1 MQPENTEQVN
11 IPVTDAPGESLPVRS
26 KGSACPLFGYW
37 AAFFLAIAFWEI
49 FMGRLSQDSFASI
62 NYWFLLFAVP
72 QALVFAALCGWGKAR
87 FDRVL
92 FFLLLFVLF
101 SFYTAQFIFFRAFDS
116 MISLSMIG
124 MGGDAMDDFG
134 WAMMVT
140 IRESWLLL
148 LLLSLPV
155 LLALARIFVK
165 KPSAG
170 KLRPVWR
177 PVALAAA
184 VLLWLAAGQAL
195 RLGGTSESS
204 AWRAYVSSLVDADT
218 SARRIGVLTTTVM
231 DLRSSLAEEEYDK
244 EISDTVGSAAASD
257 SIEIPAGV
265 QTAVLPTVPPVQ
277 EEAEPAETPEEPA
290 EPEADPVDRSPNIFE
305 EIDFSYL
312 ASITDKDSL
321 KSLCEYLATV
331 PGTNKNEYT
340 GYLEGYNVI
349 LVCAESFCTYAM
361 SEQVTPTL
369 WKMANEA
376 SF

>member
-11 IPVTDAPGESLPVRS
+11 IPRTDAPEESLPARS
-26 KGSACPLFGYW
+26 KGSLRPLFRYW
-37 AAFFLAIAFWEI
+37 AACFLAIAFWEI

-148 LLLSLPV
+148 LILSLPV

-165 KPSAG
+165 NPSAG
-170 KLRPVWR
+170 KIRPVWR

-231 DLRSSLAEEEYDK
+231 DLRSSLAEEE
-244 EISDTVGSAAASD
+244 
-257 SIEIPAGV
+257 
-265 QTAVLPTVPPVQ
+265 
-277 EEAEPAETPEEPA
+277 
-290 EPEADPVDRSPNIFE
+290 
-305 EIDFSYL
+305 
-312 ASITDKDSL
+312 
-321 KSLCEYLATV
+321 
-331 PGTNKNEYT
+331 
-340 GYLEGYNVI
+340 
-349 LVCAESFCTYAM
+349 
-361 SEQVTPTL
+361 
-369 WKMANEA
+369 
-376 SF
+376 